1 MLKLVTSRE
10 TYFVNEENQIG
21 RTGRCAVDPSKSW
34 LFLGLVRYN
43 NFGHIVER
51 LSPDQVRAGIIKQYL
66 HKNGK
71 PRYHVVDN
79 DHGTVR
85 HWGQGLTC
93 TFHDKDPGTF

>member
-10 TYFVNEENQIG
+10 TYFVNDDNQIG
-21 RTGRCAVDPSKSW
+21 RTGQCAVNPSKSW

-43 NFGHIVER
+43 NFGHVVER
-51 LSPDQVRAGIIKQYL
+51 LSPDQVRAGSIQYE

-79 DHGTVR
+79 DHGTMR
-85 HWGQGLTC
+85 HWGQGLIETYVDN
-93 TFHDKDPGTF
+93 T